1 MSMNYAPAE
10 LAEHAELQPSQE
22 HAELKLEPLDA
33 CQPAGGDATPAAGQK
48 APPVAQGVPQPSN
61 ISSTAEA
68 IRAAGEA
75 DAARLSALGTCLGT
89 ASAAQLSAG
98 ADRVETTARWEGG
111 TLASVETTASR
122 SPQPVVAPARA
133 ELDALIA
140 TGQHDRMAAA
150 ATGIASVSG
159 PLGRLTREAR
169 VAEHQETEKKLA
181 ETRATFERQSAE
193 IAQRKAELS
202 CRQSTYDVY
211 NRAKEQVPR
220 SYAAL
225 SQANRELRDAEL
237 YEDEL
242 RYPELYEDRSEP
254 PPLERAPGK
263 YHGFSMPPAV
273 EEQLR
278 AHALAPEQ
286 RGAVLEAQADEYIRS
301 KVAPAEA
308 KAKELWPER
317 FGGREPTWWTCR
329 NFGSLMLNRQW
340 ARQPEE
346 MISSARQEAQVWNHV
361 TRPHACRPSACHALF
376 PHAVNAATANS
387 RRLSLTPSTA
397 SWASSSPRASCPPT
411 PTPTRPAAR
420 SRCSGTPT

>member
-61 ISSTAEA
+61 SSSTAEA
-68 IRAAGEA
+68 IRAAGDA
-75 DAARLSALGTCLGT
+75 DAAR
-89 ASAAQLSAG
+89 LSAG

-193 IAQRKAELS
+193 IAQREAELS
-202 CRQSTYDVY
+202 DLKSTYDVY

-242 RYPELYEDRSEP
+242 RDAELYEDDEP
-254 PPLERAPGK
+254 PPLEGAPGK

-308 KAKELWPER
+308 EAKELWPER
-317 FGGREPTWWTCR
+317 FGGRQPTWCQP